1 MTNLYIR
8 NEHCL
13 DIKQLKDYF
22 SNISEDTEVYFN
34 LLDYSRHG
42 DLTTWL
48 EEHGE
53 IELANKI
60 SLIEEEL
67 GDAEYMNELIKI
79 ILSSQAPIV
88 SIQKPLLR
96 NCVDFCI
103 SGKEYDGN
111 TLKVSLSYI
120 VRQVVNERY
129 EIKIKTEWGSKG
141 FTLNP
146 MELEESRKYHTEY
159 IFYKRVGQVISRI
172 LVFGDEE
179 LIIQDNIKAKN
190 AQMAISIVREN
201 PTEKNTVCNEASPD
215 DSYIG
220 NLDSTTQTKRV
231 KPSYK
236 DSCTLQQ
243 RRVIEDIIKRM
254 KLVTESEGQFTI
266 FDGNSYRA
274 TLSSYYIS
282 DLITQSEYGVIMSSS
297 FPYTSPIHLD
307 FNSIIEFINKINYL
321 TSLDFSLPS
330 EAQWLQAVNSQKL
343 KEGTH
348 EWMLDCWDPKIEYK
362 SALNPVC
369 RSLSGNHVV
378 RCSKKTRYSESRRN
392 SYCFRLVLH
401 KHN

>member
-13 DIKQLKDYF
+13 DIKQLKDHF
-22 SNISEDTEVYFN
+22 SNISEDSEVFFE

-53 IELANKI
+53 IELANQI
-60 SLIEEEL
+60 RLIDEEL

-79 ILSSQAPIV
+79 ILSSQAPVVPIH
-88 SIQKPLLR
+88 KPVLR

-103 SGKEYDGN
+103 SSKECDGN

-129 EIKIKTEWGSKG
+129 EIKIKTEWGTKG

-146 MELEESRKYHTEY
+146 IELVESRKYHAEY
-159 IFYKRVGQVISRI
+159 IFYKRVGQAISSV

-179 LIIQDNIKAKN
+179 LIIQDTIKAKN
-190 AQMAISIVREN
+190 TQMAISIVQEN
-201 PTEKNTVCNEASPD
+201 PTEKNTVCNEGRPD
-215 DSYIG
+215 NLYIS
-220 NLDSTTQTKRV
+220 NIDSTTQTKRV
-231 KPSYK
+231 KPAYK
-236 DSCTLQQ
+236 DSCSLKQ

-266 FDGNSYRA
+266 FDGDSYRA
-274 TLSSYYIS
+274 KLSSYYIS

-297 FPYTSPIHLD
+297 FPYTAPIHLD
-307 FNSIIEFINKINYL
+307 FNSINEFINKINYL

-330 EAQWLQAVNSQKL
+330 EAQWLQAVDSKKL

-348 EWMLDCWDPKIEYK
+348 EWMLDCWDPKVEYK
-362 SALNPVC
+362 NDLNPVC
-369 RSLSGNHVV
+369 ISLSGNHVV
-378 RCSKKTRYSESRRN
+378 RCSKKTRYSASRRN
-392 SYCFRLVLH
+392 SYGFRLVLH
-401 KHN
+401 KKN